1 VESTRNKLIRILS
14 NNMDHYI
21 SGQALSEKLHISR
34 TAIWKHMN
42 ELKKDG
48 YEIEGVS
55 NKGYRII
62 RGPDKLSENTIR
74 WGLQTDWLGKN
85 IIHEERASS
94 TQTIAHRAAQE
105 TAEHG
110 TVVIADEQ
118 IKGKGRM
125 SRTWH
130 SAKGKGMWI
139 SIILRPKIPPYRAPQ
154 LTLLTAVVLAN
165 VINKKVHPN
174 VSIKWPNDILMNGKK
189 AAGIL
194 TEMQAEQD
202 QIQYIVVGIGL
213 NINQTIQDFP
223 EDVLKKAT
231 SLKIETGK
239 DVSINKLVKE
249 FLTQFE
255 TAYEEYLKEGFSSV
269 KARWESFGFR
279 IGEMISIQT
288 PKTRKRATFFGI
300 GEDGELL
307 IQSEDGQIE
316 KLYSGEIDWFEG
328 MES

>member
-1 VESTRNKLIRILS
+1 
-14 NNMDHYI
+14 MDHYI